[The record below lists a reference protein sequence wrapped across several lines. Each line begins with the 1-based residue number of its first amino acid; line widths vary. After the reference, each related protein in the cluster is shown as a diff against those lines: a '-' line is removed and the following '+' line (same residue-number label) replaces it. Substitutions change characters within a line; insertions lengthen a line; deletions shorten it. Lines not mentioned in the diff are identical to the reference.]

1 MSHPTSNFLGNQTS
15 SPWGRPG
22 GEKRLGEDRLADV
35 PHRLSS
41 VFHFCPRCG
50 STHFVP
56 NDFKSMRCEDCGF
69 VYYLNASAATAAL
82 IFNSRDELLVI
93 HRRDEPKKGMP
104 DLPGGFVDFGESIEQ
119 GVAREVKEETGLF
132 VTDAQFLFSFP
143 NDYMYAGFNVP
154 TVDSFF
160 LCRVANEDEV
170 CASDDAADYQ
180 WVSPDKINP
189 ADFAFE
195 SSRRALTKFLGNLP
209 KYLKK

>member
-1 MSHPTSNFLGNQTS
+1 MSHPTSNILGNQTS

-22 GEKRLGEDRLADV
+22 GEKQLGEDRLAYV

-50 STHFVP
+50 SIHFVP

-119 GVAREVKEETGLF
+119 GVAREVKEETNLDIKLHEEYRYEIHYSPKEG
-132 VTDAQFLFSFP
+132 VDK
-143 NDYMYAGFNVP
+143 
-154 TVDSFF
+154 TVVFF
-160 LCRVANEDEV
+160 LAENMSNEVKKQDCEIANIGWFNYKEAKE
-170 CASDDAADYQ
+170 
-180 WVSPDKINP
+180 I
-189 ADFAFE
+189 
-195 SSRRALTKFLGNLP
+195 LTYDIARELLEKSYND
-209 KYLKK
+209 LKKYKQK